1 MTTTEKTAEKA
12 TNKVSFL
19 PQVDVIETK
28 DGYRLLLDVPGVKKD
43 DVKVSFEKGKLII
56 LGEISRGID
65 EGAKYLRKIK
75 LSEALDTDS
84 ILAKLENGLLDV
96 SISKKP
102 EAQAVKVEIH

>member
-1 MTTTEKTAEKA
+1 MTTTEKT
-12 TNKVSFL
+12 TNKASFL

-28 DGYRLLLDVPGVKKD
+28 EGYRLLLDVPGVAKE
-43 DVKVSFEKGKLII
+43 DVKISFEKGKLII
-56 LGEISRGID
+56 LGDISRGID
-65 EGAKYLRKIK
+65 QGAKYVRNIK

>member
-1 MTTTEKTAEKA
+1 MTTTEKT
-12 TNKVSFL
+12 TNKASFL

-28 DGYRLLLDVPGVKKD
+28 EGYRLLLDVPGVAKE
-43 DVKVSFEKGKLII
+43 DVKISFEKGKLII
-56 LGEISRGID
+56 LGDISRGID
-65 EGAKYLRKIK
+65 QGAKYVRNIK

-102 EAQAVKVEIH
+102 EAQAVKVEIN